1 MNPAASKDR
10 DHRRA
15 QAERLVF
22 CQTMVDWIFSFR
34 TQSTLLCPLE
44 SGRRRYPK
52 RLDRPTNFLIECTDL
67 NRPNNLKNNPGKSA
81 PLIGIIAAFVV
92 IYLVWGST
100 YLAIRFAVE
109 TIQPFLMASLRFLVA
124 GSIMYGWL
132 WARGEAK
139 VTKREALSCAISGT
153 LMLVGGNGLVCW
165 AEQFV
170 PSGIT
175 ALIIGTAPLWI
186 VMVGWIGFQD
196 GAPSGKIIAGLLL
209 GLVGVVMLA
218 NPTGISGEESNPFGM
233 IAILFACFFWAWGSF
248 LSKSPT
254 MPKSTL
260 LSVAI
265 QMLFAGAVMLMVS
278 FVLGE
283 PMKMDWLAVSA
294 KSFWSLAYLIF
305 FGAILAYTCYGWLF
319 RNASAV
325 AVSTYAYVNPVVAVI
340 LGYYFARE
348 PITQATIIGAT
359 LILLGVLL
367 VSGRKKTKPD
377 AEAVVNTANNARGE
391 IGHTS

>member
-1 MNPAASKDR
+1 MPGPN
-10 DHRRA
+10 
-15 QAERLVF
+15 
-22 CQTMVDWIFSFR
+22 
-34 TQSTLLCPLE
+34 
-44 SGRRRYPK
+44 
-52 RLDRPTNFLIECTDL
+52 NFLIKCTDL
-67 NRPNNLKNNPGKSA
+67 NRPNNLKLNSGKSA
-81 PLIGIIAAFVV
+81 PLIGIVAAFVV

-109 TIQPFLMASLRFLVA
+109 TIEPFLMASLRFMVA

-132 WARGEAK
+132 WSRGEAK
-139 VTKREALSCAISGT
+139 VTKREALSCAMAGT

-175 ALIIGTAPLWI
+175 ALIIGTSPLWI
-186 VMVGWIGFQD
+186 VMVGWIGFKD
-196 GAPSGKIIAGLLL
+196 DAPSGKIIAGLLL

-218 NPTGISGEESNPFGM
+218 NPAGISGGETNPYGV
-233 IAILFACFFWAWGSF
+233 IAILFACFFWALGSF

-260 LSVAI
+260 LSVAL
-265 QMLFAGAVMLMVS
+265 QMLFAGVVMLIVS

-283 PMKMDWLAVSA
+283 PMAMDWSAVSA

-319 RNASAV
+319 RNASPV
-325 AVSTYAYVNPVVAVI
+325 AVSTYAYVNPIVAVI
-340 LGYYFARE
+340 LGYYFAKE
-348 PITQATIIGAT
+348 EITQATIIGAA
-359 LILLGVLL
+359 LILFGVLL
-367 VSGRKKTKPD
+367 VSGRKKKTD
-377 AEAVVNTANNARGE
+377 
-391 IGHTS
+391 